1 MPAIRHFHISHNA
14 PYLPP
19 NILHKDCFLFLLGR
33 PGEMK
38 NKGYAKFGRGGGGVG
53 EIRCIMGNVRV
64 ANGAIHVLRIRYGSV
79 IFRYTC

>member
-19 NILHKDCFLFLLGR
+19 NILHKHCFQCLLGR

-38 NKGYAKFGRGGGGVG
+38 KKMVMQNLGGGGG
-53 EIRCIMGNVRV
+53 GQIRYIMRNVRV
-64 ANGAIHVLRIRYGSV
+64 ANGAIQVLRTRYGSV
-79 IFRYTC
+79 IFRDTC